1 MLHPAM
7 NNTKWNELRM
17 EMYAIIP
24 PPSWST
30 LDMNGYRS
38 KPDRGWFYHFSQGG
52 YETILHV
59 DIQVDTPAQRELVR
73 SALKRV
79 HVPGEETLGG
89 FRVFGY
95 LQDGQAADF
104 I

>member
-1 MLHPAM
+1 MLSPAM
-7 NNTKWNELRM
+7 NNTKWNELRL
-17 EMYAIIP
+17 EMHALTP

-30 LDMNGYRS
+30 LSLNGYRS
-38 KPDRGWFYHFSQGG
+38 KPDREWFYHFREGE

-59 DIQVDTPAQRELVR
+59 DIQVDTPAQREHVR
-73 SALKRV
+73 SALKKV
-79 HVPGEETLGG
+79 HVPGEETTDG

-95 LQDGQAADF
+95 LQGGQAADF